1 VRVAAVAFVGVADE
15 IPEVAAAADRTNRD
29 VVLPQ
34 RPPALAR
41 AVAVDY
47 LIKISTVA
55 SLDYI
60 HVTHGE
66 PHAQRGR
73 RMLAAHPE
81 LRALAGTEPRSAL
94 WTLLLVA
101 AQIGLALAVGNRS
114 WMIWGPPFVG
124 ATIDHALW
132 ALIHDTCHNLIFRW
146 RTANRWVAILANLPL
161 VVPGAISFGKYH
173 LLHHR
178 HMGDLDFDAG
188 IPGPTEARVIG
199 RSGIKKATW
208 IAGTIFVQG
217 VVRPSRMKKVTL
229 LDGWTIVNIVV
240 QVASMALLSDRGVLR
255 RPLPRDVDGLRDRTA
270 SARRPLDSG
279 TLRARARPG
288 DVFLLRSAEQ
298 SVVQRGLPQRASRHR
313 HHPVV
318 AVAADPP
325 HRAGILRRPALV
337 CVVDVVASAF
347 RTRSQHHAVQRDCQT
362 GTRRRFHDGAS
373 EPSEQCQ
380 S

>member
-1 VRVAAVAFVGVADE
+1 M
-15 IPEVAAAADRTNRD
+15 
-29 VVLPQ
+29 
-34 RPPALAR
+34 
-41 AVAVDY
+41 
-47 LIKISTVA
+47 A

-94 WTLLLVA
+94 WTLLLVV
-101 AQIGLALAVGNRS
+101 AQLALALTVGHRS
-114 WMIWGPPFVG
+114 WLIWAPAAYLIG

-132 ALIHDTCHNLIFRW
+132 ALIHDTCHNLVFRS

-199 RSGIKKATW
+199 RSGIRKATW

-240 QVASMALLSDRGVLR
+240 QVAAMALLVYVAGVA
-255 RPLPRDVDGLRDRTA
+255 PLKYLLMSTVFAIGLHPLG
-270 SARRPLDSG
+270 ARWIQEHFALAPG
-279 TLRARARPG
+279 PG

-298 SVVQRGLPQRASRHR
+298 SVVQRRLPQRASRHR

-318 AVAADPP
+318 APAADPP

-337 CVVDVVASAF
+337 HVVDVAAAAF
-347 RTRSQHHAVQRDCQT
+347 PAGSQHHAVQRDRQT
-362 GTRRRFHDGAS
+362 GTRGRRATRSAS
-373 EPSEQCQ
+373 PSAPRRESRVSASSQR
-380 S
+380 SAS